1 MTGRVYASILQR
13 AASYNLTLVFTAPV
27 QVCFQR
33 SIYLD
38 TSEGS
43 VTLLFR
49 TQMYIHGSNFLFPSL
64 NSPAGFTTRPGLP
77 PDPGSFIAKLRRH
90 EGAFRVEDVCPPTR
104 IWSSSSTKCKLTAF
118 CGQTSRYLKNIAL
131 VKNVQHGT
139 FSKTV
144 GFGVSVE

>member
-1 MTGRVYASILQR
+1 MTGRAYASILQR
-13 AASYNLTLVFTAPV
+13 AASYNLTLAFTALV
-27 QVCFQR
+27 QVCFHR

-43 VTLLFR
+43 AALLFR

-64 NSPAGFTTRPGLP
+64 NSPTGFTTHPGLP
-77 PDPGSFIAKLRRH
+77 PDPGSFFAKLRRH

-131 VKNVQHGT
+131 VKMCNMGY
-139 FSKTV
+139 FPRLW
-144 GFGVSVE
+144 GLE